1 MALAL
6 LLLVQG
12 GRIHHPEHIKEGL
25 FFGELG
31 LDGSVKR
38 INGLLPSVLS
48 AKKKGR
54 KHFFIPKENIF
65 ELEYIPDITVYPIQ
79 HFQELIDYFCV
90 DKELPLITGKKDI
103 QELQRTGDIEADF
116 AYIKGQIFAKR
127 ALAIAAAGFHNAL
140 MIGAPGSGK
149 TMLSKAMKSILPPLD
164 FSEIL
169 EVSQIYSVVG
179 KLNKEQPL
187 ITRRP
192 FRQIHHTAS
201 RFSIIGGGTQLT
213 PGEVSLAHKGIL
225 FFDELTEFPRETLE
239 VLRQPLEDRI
249 VNISRVS
256 GSVEYPANFMFIASM
271 NPCKCGYFK
280 DRVKPC
286 NCSSMDIKR
295 YQSKISGP
303 LLDRIDMILEI
314 PRENIDTILEHQ
326 QGENSESLRTKV
338 VSARKLQQERF
349 KDSNLKANAHMTAKE
364 IQQIIPLD
372 DRCKDF
378 LSQAANSLNLSGRVV
393 HRTIKLARTIADMNQ
408 EASIQIK
415 HLAEAIQYRSKTM
428 FIDEE

>member
-1 MALAL
+1 
-6 LLLVQG
+6 
-12 GRIHHPEHIKEGL
+12 
-25 FFGELG
+25 
-31 LDGSVKR
+31 
-38 INGLLPSVLS
+38 LPSVLS
-48 AKKKGR
+48 AKKQGWTE
-54 KHFFIPKENIF
+54 FFIPAENSF
-65 ELEYIPDITVYPIQ
+65 ELEYIPNITIHPLQ
-79 HFQELIDYFCV
+79 HFQEVVEYFV
-90 DKELPLITGKKDI
+90 YGKEITTLSGDKEI
-103 QELQRTGDIEADF
+103 QELQNTQTFEVDF
-116 AYIKGQIFAKR
+116 EHIKGQIIAKR

-149 TMLSKAMKSILPPLD
+149 TMLSKAMKSILPPLN

-179 KLNKEQPL
+179 KLNKQLPL
-187 ITRRP
+187 ITQRP

-249 VNISRVS
+249 INISRVS

-271 NPCKCGYFK
+271 NPCKCGYYK
-280 DRVKPC
+280 DREKSC
-286 NCSSMDIKR
+286 TCSSMEIKR

-314 PRENIDTILEHQ
+314 PREKIDTLLDHHN
-326 QGENSESLRTKV
+326 GENSETIRKKV
-338 VSARKLQQERF
+338 VQARSLQQDRF
-349 KDSNLKANAHMTAKE
+349 KGTTIKANAHMTAKE
-364 IQQIIPLD
+364 IQAIIPLTTA
-372 DRCKDF
+372 CKDF
-378 LSQAANSLNLSGRVV
+378 LFEAANKLNLSGRVV
-393 HRTIKLARTIADMNQ
+393 HRTIKLARTIADMNA
-408 EASIQIK
+408 EDTINIQ
-415 HLAEAIQYRSKTM
+415 HLAEAIQYRSRTM